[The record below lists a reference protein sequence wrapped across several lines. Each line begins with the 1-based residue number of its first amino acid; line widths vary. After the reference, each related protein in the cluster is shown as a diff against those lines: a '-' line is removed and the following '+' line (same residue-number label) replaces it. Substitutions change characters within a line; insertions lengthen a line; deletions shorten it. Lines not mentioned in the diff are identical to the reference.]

1 VPRRRGEKKRMR
13 EEDSHR
19 EPHPPA
25 NRKLVLYFPSPAM
38 GKVLASKPA
47 SSPAVNGL
55 KLRAVRAG
63 SQIGSESQPVI
74 TTLVE
79 RFMAK
84 WLNSHKGTKTLT
96 GVFATFYAIGL
107 RGVNRVDS
115 QLNALP
121 CCTP

>member
-1 VPRRRGEKKRMR
+1 MR
-13 EEDSHR
+13 EKDSHR
-19 EPHPPA
+19 EQHPPA
-25 NRKLVLYFPSPAM
+25 NRKLVLYFPSPAK

-55 KLRAVRAG
+55 KLRAVGAG
-63 SQIGSESQPVI
+63 SKIGSESQPLL

-96 GVFATFYAIGL
+96 GFFATFYAIGF
-107 RGVNRVDS
+107 R
-115 QLNALP
+115 A
-121 CCTP
+121 